1 MHNPLLHKQN
11 LIMASL
17 VYTFDI
23 TIMTD

>member
-11 LIMASL
+11 LMMASL

-23 TIMTD
+23 TMIAD